1 MKTFTDSLGVEHQ
14 RGKDYRCL
22 KPHML
27 RHGQAAILCSQGV
40 DAKMTEGRLGHSNF
54 STTMNI
60 YTHFQQENDRRVRY
74 RRSRQL
80 EPK

>member
-1 MKTFTDSLGVEHQ
+1 MPQAPHVEA
-14 RGKDYRCL
+14 RPGSYPVL
-22 KPHML
+22 
-27 RHGQAAILCSQGV
+27 AGV